1 MSPVVLQTSK
11 EVTVVLLW
19 VLVALLLLF
28 AIFGCVAIT
37 KFLFFVLIVAGI
49 LALIGLFT
57 RTA

>member
-1 MSPVVLQTSK
+1 MVV
-11 EVTVVLLW
+11 LW

-28 AIFGCVAIT
+28 AIVGGVAIS
-37 KFLFFVLIVAGI
+37 KFLFFVLIVAAI